1 MEIEKI
7 NISEITE
14 YENNAKLHPREQIEQ
29 IKKSI
34 QEFGNNDPIAIDE
47 NNVIIEGHGRYK
59 ALKELGFDEVEVIRL
74 SHMSEEQKRAYILVH
89 NKLTMNSDFDID
101 ILQLELDDIEDI
113 DMSDFG
119 FEPEDDFKTTEQKVR
134 ENDYSGS
141 LVDDFIIMPQSIF
154 DTRQGIWQN
163 RKREWLD
170 LGIKSEVGREG
181 NLTFAKSMNTA
192 SLSGTSIFDPVLCEI
207 GYTWFTPHEG
217 SKIIDPFAGGSVR
230 GIVAERLGH
239 EYTGIDLREEQ
250 IDANF
255 DNARE
260 IGIDLDKVNWI
271 CDDSKNV
278 DRYIQDE
285 SADLIFACPPYFDLE
300 VYSDNENDIS
310 NMGYDEFCEI
320 YSDIL
325 KKFAK
330 KLKNNRFAIV
340 TISDVRD
347 KKGFYRDLTGV
358 TKRAFESAGV
368 MFYND
373 IVLINVLG
381 SGAMRARKQM
391 NSSRK
396 VIRSHQSV
404 LVFFKGDPKTIKHEF
419 GDLAALE
426 KLEDDEENEE

>member
-1 MEIEKI
+1 MKIEKI
-7 NISEITE
+7 DIHKIKP
-14 YENNAKLHPREQIEQ
+14 YENNAKLHPLEQIEQ

-34 QEFGNNDPIAIDE
+34 LEFGNNDPIAVDE
-47 NNVIIEGHGRYK
+47 NNIIIEGHGRLL
-59 ALKELGFDEVEVIRL
+59 ALQELDYEEVEIIRL
-74 SHMSEEQKRAYILVH
+74 SHLTDEQKKAYILAH
-89 NKLTMNSDFDID
+89 NKLTMNSGFDID
-101 ILQLELDDIEDI
+101 ILELELDEIVSI

-119 FEPEDDFKTTEQKVR
+119 FELEDDFKTTNEKIK

-141 LVDDFIIMPQSIF
+141 LIDDFIIMPQSIF

-163 RKREWLD
+163 RKRRWLD
-170 LGIKSEVGREG
+170 LGIKSEVGREE
-181 NLTFAKSMNTA
+181 NLTFAKSLNIG
-192 SLSGTSIFDPVLCEI
+192 SLGGTSIFDPVLCEI

-217 SKIIDPFAGGSVR
+217 SIIIDPFAGGSVR

-239 EYTGIDLREEQ
+239 KYTGIDLRKEQ
-250 IDANF
+250 IEANF

-260 IGIDLDKVNWI
+260 IGVDLDKVNWI

-278 DRYIQDE
+278 DQYIQDE

-300 VYSDNENDIS
+300 VYSDDENDIS
-310 NMGYDEFCEI
+310 NMDYDGFVKI

-325 KKFAK
+325 KKFAN

-347 KKGFYRDLTGV
+347 KKGFYRDLTGA

-373 IVLINVLG
+373 IVLVNTLG

-391 NSSRK
+391 NSGRK
-396 VIRSHQSV
+396 VIKTHQNV
-404 LVFFKGDPKTIKHEF
+404 LVFFKGDPKNIKQEF
-419 GDLAALE
+419 GELAVLE
-426 KLEDDEENEE
+426 NLEDDEENQD